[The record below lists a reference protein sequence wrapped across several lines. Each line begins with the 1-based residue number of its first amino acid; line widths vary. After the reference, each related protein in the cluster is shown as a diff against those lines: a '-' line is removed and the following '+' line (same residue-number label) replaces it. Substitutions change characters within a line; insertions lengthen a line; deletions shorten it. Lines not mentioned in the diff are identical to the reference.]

1 MEEKNELLRQI
12 GWSEELI
19 KRICSPDVIPMA
31 DSSSV
36 EEFVITQN
44 EISSTVFNFSLR
56 NPRIAGGIHLLN
68 K

>member
-19 KRICSPDVIPMA
+19 KRICSPSIIPMA
-31 DSSSV
+31 NSSV
-36 EEFVITQN
+36 EEFVITRT

-56 NPRIAGGIHLLN
+56 NPLMTSSIDLSN